1 MNINVPWDTK
11 PLKVIAEIHDADRIP
26 IKKSE
31 RVSGNI
37 PYCGANGI
45 IDSVEGFTHDGDF
58 VMLAEDGGRFG
69 AGESSTYLMSGKFW
83 ANNHVHVLR
92 GKPGILNSYYLHYVL
107 NFMDLTPFL
116 TGATRPKLTQRAMK
130 KIPVPIPYPS
140 DPARSLAE
148 QQRIVARLEA
158 LLGEVR
164 EMRELQSQIEA
175 DVGRLMDAAHEESYP
190 DEHGNLTA
198 GWALLTFPDVCEIN
212 PRKPRIEREADV
224 PTSFVPMAAVDEVTG
239 SITAMETRPYEE
251 VESGYRYFEE
261 GDVLFAKIT
270 PSMQNGKAAIAR
282 NLIDDFGLGST
293 EFHVL
298 RPESDILPEW
308 IYHYIRRTK
317 FRNEAMQRF
326 RGAAGQ
332 QRVPKD
338 FLENHVI
345 PVPYPE
351 EPERS
356 LAVQQQMVAHFEAVK
371 QETIEMLK
379 LSKENEDR
387 LDVLEQAILAQAFRG
402 EV

>member
-1 MNINVPWDTK
+1 
-11 PLKVIAEIHDADRIP
+11 
-26 IKKSE
+26 
-31 RVSGNI
+31 
-37 PYCGANGI
+37 
-45 IDSVEGFTHDGDF
+45 
-58 VMLAEDGGRFG
+58 
-69 AGESSTYLMSGKFW
+69 
-83 ANNHVHVLR
+83 
-92 GKPGILNSYYLHYVL
+92 
-107 NFMDLTPFL
+107 
-116 TGATRPKLTQRAMK
+116 
-130 KIPVPIPYPS
+130 
-140 DPARSLAE
+140 
-148 QQRIVARLEA
+148 
-158 LLGEVR
+158 
-164 EMRELQSQIEA
+164 
-175 DVGRLMDAAHEESYP
+175 
-190 DEHGNLTA
+190 
-198 GWALLTFPDVCEIN
+198 
-212 PRKPRIEREADV
+212 
-224 PTSFVPMAAVDEVTG
+224 
-239 SITAMETRPYEE
+239 METRPYEE

-298 RPESDILPEW
+298 RPKSDVLPEW